1 MSKQSHTNPPVIL
14 RRNEVEARTGL
25 ARSTIYARIAADAF
39 PRPVP
44 LGRKAVGWI
53 ESEIQAWIDAR
64 IVERDLPLAVKLNT
78 LFDREIAQ

>member
-1 MSKQSHTNPPVIL
+1 MSKQSHTNPSVIL
-14 RRNEVEARTGL
+14 RRDEVEARTGL

-44 LGRKAVGWI
+44 LGGKAVGWV

-64 IVERDLPLAVKLNT
+64 IVERDFAVSAVKL
-78 LFDREIAQ
+78 LISQ